1 MNKRQMFGS
10 MIAMA
15 AAGMLVANASLADD
29 KKAEAKK
36 EAKKTVKCMG
46 VNECKGKGGCAS
58 ADGKNA
64 CAGKNECKG
73 KGVSM
78 TATDADCTKA
88 GGTVVK
94 PAEKKA
100 EEKKS

>member
-36 EAKKTVKCMG
+36 DAKKSVKCAG
-46 VNECKGKGGCAS
+46 ANSCKGSSACAS
-58 ADGKNA
+58 ADGKTS

-73 KGVSM
+73 KGWTMVGS
-78 TATDADCTKA
+78 ADECTKG

-94 PAEKKA
+94 AEKKA